1 MQPVAMQVSKL
12 AALLEQALDTCEVQ
26 YVDFDEC
33 YYWNI
38 ELLDVIKPI
47 HVKGQLKLFN
57 VADEL
62 IKPISKEEFSKEVAP
77 LIYQPKRKNKRRR

>member
-1 MQPVAMQVSKL
+1 MLFRS
-12 AALLEQALDTCEVQ
+12 
-26 YVDFDEC
+26 
-33 YYWNI
+33 YYWHS

-77 LIYQPKRKNKRRR
+77 LIYQPKRKKKRKRIEINGVLH